1 MIGKE
6 AQEQLVNNVAEAMQG
21 VPIETPERQLEI
33 PERQLGHFAKADP
46 EYAAGVAHTLRMTF
60 RQAAE

>member
-46 EYAAGVAHTLRMTF
+46 EYAAGVAHALRMTF